1 MKTNRRRF
9 LNFLIGGSLLGWIS
23 SVIYPIFSFLIPPK
37 IPEANVNSVNAG
49 PAGDFPA
56 NSGKIIQF
64 GRKPVLLIKDEV
76 GEFLA
81 FDDSHYNKKEEAKKP
96 TVIYDQRNITIKD
109 SVISRSDFSELGGE
123 SKTEAT
129 PGGLKKKMKKDIEN
143 EVFTDEEKNGN

>member
-49 PAGDFPA
+49 PAAEFPA

-76 GEFLA
+76 GEFHA
-81 FDDSHYNKKEEAKKP
+81 FDGTCTHLDCIVQYRDDTKQIWCACHNG
-96 TVIYDQRNITIKD
+96 IYDISGGTVSGPPPKPLQKFTVNIVNDEI
-109 SVISRSDFSELGGE
+109 VIINPTG
-123 SKTEAT
+123 
-129 PGGLKKKMKKDIEN
+129 
-143 EVFTDEEKNGN
+143 

>member
-49 PAGDFPA
+49 PAAEFPA

-76 GEFLA
+76 GEFHA
-81 FDDSHYNKKEEAKKP
+81 FDGTCTHLDCIVQYRDDTKQIWCACHNG
-96 TVIYDQRNITIKD
+96 IYDISGGTVSGPPPRPLQKFTVNIVNDEI
-109 SVISRSDFSELGGE
+109 VIINPTG
-123 SKTEAT
+123 
-129 PGGLKKKMKKDIEN
+129 
-143 EVFTDEEKNGN
+143 

>member
-49 PAGDFPA
+49 PAAEFPA

-76 GEFLA
+76 GEFHA
-81 FDDSHYNKKEEAKKP
+81 FDGTCTHLDCIVQYRDDTKQIWCACHNG
-96 TVIYDQRNITIKD
+96 IYDISGGTVSGPPPRPLQEFTVNIVNDEI
-109 SVISRSDFSELGGE
+109 VIINPTG
-123 SKTEAT
+123 
-129 PGGLKKKMKKDIEN
+129 
-143 EVFTDEEKNGN
+143 

>member
-49 PAGDFPA
+49 PAAEFPA
-56 NSGKIIQF
+56 NSGKIIKF

-76 GEFLA
+76 GEFHA
-81 FDDSHYNKKEEAKKP
+81 FDGTCTHLDCIVQYRDDTKQIWCACHNG
-96 TVIYDQRNITIKD
+96 IYDISGGTISGPPPRPLQKFTVNIVNDEI
-109 SVISRSDFSELGGE
+109 VIINPTG
-123 SKTEAT
+123 
-129 PGGLKKKMKKDIEN
+129 
-143 EVFTDEEKNGN
+143 